1 MKYLG
6 INLPKKEKDL
16 YTENY
21 RTLMIEIEDD
31 TNRWKDIPCY
41 WIGRI
46 NSVKMTILPKMIYRL
61 TEIPIKIPM
70 TFFTNNFKIVWKHK
84 RLKIM
89 KSILRKNR
97 TGGIMRPNHRLY
109 YKATIIKTV

>member
-1 MKYLG
+1 
-6 INLPKKEKDL
+6 
-16 YTENY
+16 
-21 RTLMIEIEDD
+21 MIEIEDD

-89 KSILRKNR
+89 KLILRKNR

-109 YKATIIKTV
+109 YKDTIIKTV